1 MKTNF
6 LALIALASLAL
17 ALNAQTPPAADGGTT
32 VTNRD
37 ELIRELLRR
46 AAVTNA
52 PARPL
57 RTENAAPTPA
67 PTTPP
72 APVAPAAPAT
82 PAPITPAPAPAQTEA
97 TAAPTAPVA
106 PALPRITPAPP
117 APAAPAVAPATTAA
131 TPAVPT
137 PSPTSQ
143 PPTPATPAPAP
154 KAPEPVFVNKGE
166 IQLKALELEEFLERI
181 YAAAVGRTIIRPASL
196 PAAKITLTI
205 NNPLTRPE
213 YIQLLDS
220 VLAMNQISMIPVG
233 DKFIKAVPTTQALTE
248 AAPFDKRKPGE
259 LLDSG
264 QYLTHVVQLQF
275 VRPSDVQPVIQP
287 FAKTPGG
294 IVPIEASGVLVLRD
308 FTENVKRMLEVIEK
322 VDIAMPLDIKS
333 EVIPIKYALA
343 SEIAGVLSSLQGAG
357 GGVTT
362 GTGVGTTGGTRRG
375 ALGGSTGGSF
385 SGGTVGPSAVGG
397 YSSGVLTGGTRT
409 GTLGQS
415 GAIGGFGQPGA
426 VGGTGGTFG
435 TAGATQSAFQNR
447 LQQIV
452 NRAATGAGQG
462 GFQILG
468 EVRIITVD
476 TANSLLVFATAQ
488 DMAMIKNV
496 IAQLDVVQPQV
507 LIESIIMEVSLDDGF
522 TLGVTGG
529 QVPKQYNST
538 LKGGGSVN
546 NSSGQLGVAQNFLNT
561 AISNGITQFPNAN
574 GFAWFGNI
582 TDEWYVAVNAAAN
595 DGRINVLSRPR
606 IQTSHAVEASLFI
619 GDTVPYITGTI
630 TDISGARSQYQQL
643 RVGITLNVLPLINP
657 EGLVVMDISQSI
669 QQLGTPTSIDGNDVP
684 TTTERSAAA
693 KVAVRDGEAVM
704 LGGLISSSRS
714 KSKSGVPLLKDL
726 PGLGY
731 LFRST
736 SESSRRVEL
745 IVLMRPL
752 VLPTPEAAAI
762 MAQNE
767 RETMPGVKSAIDETT
782 QAILDLRK
790 SYGIN
795 TNAPYLP
802 TITPQP

>member
-1 MKTNF
+1 LKTI
-6 LALIALASLAL
+6 LPALIAFASLAL
-17 ALNAQTPPAADGGTT
+17 AAHAQTPPAADGGTT

-46 AAVTNA
+46 AALTNA
-52 PARPL
+52 PARPV
-57 RTENAAPTPA
+57 RTE
-67 PTTPP
+67 
-72 APVAPAAPAT
+72 
-82 PAPITPAPAPAQTEA
+82 
-97 TAAPTAPVA
+97 
-106 PALPRITPAPP
+106 
-117 APAAPAVAPATTAA
+117 A

-137 PSPTSQ
+137 PTAPAVTTTPTV
-143 PPTPATPAPAP
+143 PAAPVAAPTLPVIPAAPTPAPAQTAP
-154 KAPEPVFVNKGE
+154 PAAPAAPAVPPAAPPVVPAPPALAPAAPAVPAATASATPASTAPTTKAPEPVYIGKE
-166 IQLKALELEEFLERI
+166 QIQLKALPLEEFLERF
-181 YAAAVGRTIIRPASL
+181 YTEAVGRTVIRPATL
-196 PAAKITLTI
+196 PKAEITLKL
-205 NNPLTRPE
+205 NNALTRSE

-220 VLAMNQISMIPVG
+220 VLAMNQITMIPVG
-233 DKFIKAVPTTQALTE
+233 EKFVKAVPTPQALTE
-248 AAPFDKRKPGE
+248 AAEFDKRKSSE
-259 LLDSG
+259 LPDSG
-264 QYLTHVVQLQF
+264 QYITHVVQLQY
-275 VRPSDVQPVIQP
+275 VRPSEVQPIIMP
-287 FAKTPGG
+287 FAKTPTGV
-294 IVPIEASGVLVLRD
+294 VPIEASGVLVLRD

-343 SEIAGVLSSLQGAG
+343 SEIAGVLGSLQGSG

-362 GTGVGTTGGTRRG
+362 GTSAGGTGATRRG
-375 ALGGSTGGSF
+375 ALGASTGAGF
-385 SGGTVGPSAVGG
+385 GGGGVGPSTVGG
-397 YSSGVLTGGTRT
+397 YSSGTLGGNTRT
-409 GTLGQS
+409 GTLGQT
-415 GAIGGFGQPGA
+415 GA
-426 VGGTGGTFG
+426 VGGFNTGGGTLGGAGGTFG
-435 TAGATQSAFQNR
+435 AAGATQSAFQNR

-476 TANSLLVFATAQ
+476 TANSLLVFAAAQ
-488 DMAMIKNV
+488 DMAMIKKV

-507 LIESIIMEVSLDDGF
+507 LIESIIMEVSLDEGF
-522 TLGVTGG
+522 TLGVSAG
-529 QVPKQYNST
+529 QRPKQYNPT
-538 LKGGGSVN
+538 VQGGGIIN
-546 NSSGQLGVAQNFLNT
+546 NNGQLGVAQQFLGSVM
-561 AISNGITQFPNAN
+561 SNGVTQFPTGN

-582 TDEWYVAVNAAAN
+582 TDDWVVAVNAAAN

-630 TDISGARSQYQQL
+630 SDISGSRSQYQQL

-714 KSKSGVPLLKDL
+714 RSKSGVPFLKDI
-726 PGLGY
+726 PGIGY

-736 SESSRRVEL
+736 TDSSRRVEL

-752 VLPTPEAAAI
+752 VLPTPEAASI

-767 RETMPGVKSAIDETT
+767 RETLPGIKSAIDDTT

-790 SYGIN
+790 QYGIN
-795 TNAPYLP
+795 TNAPALP
-802 TITPQP
+802 TITPVPEN